1 MNSNSIKSPQLED
14 GYTRIANELMEAISL
29 YPFTGG
35 ELRVLIV
42 ILRSTYGYKCKATN
56 ISLNELARRTN
67 LTRRHI
73 PNILKN
79 LKNDGV
85 ITVTRLGNKNV
96 LGINKHYFRW
106 ALWIKVVGETAGFHY
121 PDELRFP
128 ERVNCISPILVCY
141 STPHVK
147 KKEI

>member
-35 ELRVLIV
+35 ELRVLFV

-73 PNILKN
+73 PNILKS
-79 LKNDGV
+79 LKDDNV
-85 ITVTRLGNKNV
+85 ISVTRLGNRNV
-96 LGINKHYFRW
+96 LGINKHYLRW
-106 ALWIKVVGETAGFHY
+106 SLWIKAVPKLSDFTT
-121 PDELRFP
+121 LM
-128 ERVNCISPILVCY
+128 NCASP
-141 STPHVK
+141 
-147 KKEI
+147 KE